1 MAFTFSLPPLRL
13 STKTNFAQS
22 FQVSVSLFK
31 RFQLYSDCTVL
42 YNTQN
47 STFFTQFRSFVHS
60 LALLVCPDA
69 ASAPAKLHPNQATIT
84 PAATFRRSHW
94 CCFCCFSRCTKFA
107 AAADAIFLFL
117 LGCSSR
123 VSSRWKKKSHTHLF
137 RTFNHRFRAVLD
149 LIRFPDAVADVFEQ
163 FWTHQKHRKMV
174 FGGSENCFLLASKF
188 LRGAFSD
195 YFSFLMQNAAES
207 GTRFVS
213 SDSLLLCSFRIRK
226 TCATSR

>member
-1 MAFTFSLPPLRL
+1 MRNRFKFRFHCSNDSSFIPIALYCTTRKIRL
-13 STKTNFAQS
+13 SSHNFDLS
-22 FQVSVSLFK
+22 STHS
-31 RFQLYSDCTVL
+31 RFSRVL
-42 YNTQN
+42 MLRPRPQNYTQIKPP
-47 STFFTQFRSFVHS
+47 SPRQQRSAV
-60 LALLVCPDA
+60 PIGA
-69 ASAPAKLHPNQATIT
+69 ASAV
-84 PAATFRRSHW
+84 
-94 CCFCCFSRCTKFA
+94 FSRCTKFAA

-137 RTFNHRFRAVLD
+137 RTLNHGFRAVLD
-149 LIRFPDAVADVFEQ
+149 RIRFPDTVADVFEQ